1 MKTLESM
8 GIAAKSAA
16 SILAGATAKQKN
28 DLLIT
33 AANDLIDATAEL
45 IRANEIDIENLMKEY
60 SGFHDSCIVSINY
73 HSGAFVNDKG
83 AMANGGLLEHSIEM
97 ILHSQCNKPIELRF
111 TGVRK
116 CNIVGWEDN
125 YFCDIFGA
133 YLNFHSDLLGK
144 TRDDKL
150 IVWADWDGYNPINY
164 TEEKPISTNG
174 KHSTY
179 VIAEKLFWRIM
190 TND

>member
-1 MKTLESM
+1 MWNEIK
-8 GIAAKSAA
+8 
-16 SILAGATAKQKN
+16 
-28 DLLIT
+28 
-33 AANDLIDATAEL
+33 
-45 IRANEIDIENLMKEY
+45 NEIDIENLMNEY

-73 HSGAFVNDKG
+73 HSGSFVDDKG
-83 AMANGGLLEHSIEM
+83 AMANGRLLEHSVEM

-133 YLNFHSDLLGK
+133 YLSFHSDLLGK

-150 IVWADWDGYNPINY
+150 IVWANWGGFNPTNY
-164 TEEKPISTNG
+164 TEEKTISTNAQ
-174 KHSTY
+174 HCTY
-179 VIAEKLFWRIM
+179 VIAEKLLWRIM
-190 TND
+190 MED

>member
-1 MKTLESM
+1 MRNEIK
-8 GIAAKSAA
+8 
-16 SILAGATAKQKN
+16 
-28 DLLIT
+28 
-33 AANDLIDATAEL
+33 
-45 IRANEIDIENLMKEY
+45 NEIDIENLMNEY
-60 SGFHDSCIVSINY
+60 SGFHDSCIVSISY

-83 AMANGGLLEHSIEM
+83 AMANGELNEHGIEM
-97 ILHSQCNKPIELRF
+97 VLHSQWNKPIELCF

-133 YLNFHSDLLGK
+133 YLNFHSDILSK

-150 IVWADWDGYNPINY
+150 IVWADRDGFNPTNY

-174 KHSTY
+174 NHSTY

-190 TND
+190 TDD

>member
-1 MKTLESM
+1 MWNEIK
-8 GIAAKSAA
+8 
-16 SILAGATAKQKN
+16 
-28 DLLIT
+28 
-33 AANDLIDATAEL
+33 
-45 IRANEIDIENLMKEY
+45 NEIDIENLMKEY

-73 HSGAFVNDKG
+73 QSGAFVDDKG

-133 YLNFHSDLLGK
+133 YLNFHSDLLGT

-150 IVWADWDGYNPINY
+150 IVWADCDGFNPINY

-174 KHSTY
+174 NHSTY
-179 VIAEKLFWRIM
+179 VIAEKLFWRIK
-190 TND
+190 TED